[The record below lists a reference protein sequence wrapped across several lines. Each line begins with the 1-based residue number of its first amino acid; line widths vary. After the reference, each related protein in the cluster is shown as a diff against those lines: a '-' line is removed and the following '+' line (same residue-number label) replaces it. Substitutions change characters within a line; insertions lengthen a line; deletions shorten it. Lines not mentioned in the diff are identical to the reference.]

1 MFFENKDISIH
12 LNLYININ
20 NQILKSKLSTVFTN
34 HTFFTTNLYLQIII

>member
-34 HTFFTTNLYLQIII
+34 HTFLQQIYIYK